1 MRNGVVIVAA
11 LILLANTWPS
21 RAEVNA
27 AGGQIRD
34 LQEQLNSLK
43 EMIDVQPSEKFVD
56 CLATNDDDALLQDVL
71 DSAIPGDIILV
82 RGPCEDVTLSVT
94 TDHLTIKGM
103 DDSPAKLIGTGESI
117 SAYGARERAVLRVRH
132 AADLKL
138 ENLLLT
144 GGTYGL
150 RIEPGGFVLARQ
162 MESSSNL
169 EHGALVIWG
178 GGFRCTDCK
187 FNNNV
192 KRGIEALDLVWVCG
206 DFEASGNYIGVGV
219 YNGGVLASNGS
230 ACEDYGDSALNAL
243 LENNSEGIQVAQ
255 QGTVAMDTG
264 GSITMKNNG
273 RAIGVYRNSVVGVNG
288 MDLNFDSNGYW
299 PVGVA
304 EMSSAHLNP
313 YQPSYATSIDRIYTR
328 DGAHVRVNGSNDPLP
343 EIFCD
348 KNTSAIVRGSRVCSS
363 ED

>member
-11 LILLANTWPS
+11 LLLLATPWSS
-21 RAEVNA
+21 RADVNA

-71 DSAIPGDIILV
+71 DSTIPGDIILV

-103 DDSPAKLIGTGESI
+103 DDSPAKLIGTGEPI
-117 SAYGARERAVLRVRH
+117 NTFGAGERAVLRVRH

-144 GGTYGL
+144 GGAHGL
-150 RIEPGGFVLARQ
+150 RIEQSANVLGRQ
-162 MESSSNL
+162 LETSSNL
-169 EHGALVIWG
+169 DSGVLVAYDA
-178 GGFRCTDCK
+178 GFACTDCK

-192 KRGIEALDLVWVCG
+192 RRGITALDLVWVCG
-206 DFEASGNYIGVGV
+206 NFEASGNYIGVGV
-219 YNGGVLASNGS
+219 YNGGVLASSGAS
-230 ACEDYGDSALNAL
+230 CENDGNSALEAF
-243 LENNSEGIQVAQ
+243 LENNSEGIQVSQ
-255 QGTVAMDTG
+255 SGTVAMDAG
-264 GSITMKNNG
+264 GSLTMKNNG

-313 YQPSYATSIDRIYTR
+313 YQPTYATSIDRIYTR
-328 DGAHVRVNGSNDPLP
+328 DGAHVHIDGSNDPLP